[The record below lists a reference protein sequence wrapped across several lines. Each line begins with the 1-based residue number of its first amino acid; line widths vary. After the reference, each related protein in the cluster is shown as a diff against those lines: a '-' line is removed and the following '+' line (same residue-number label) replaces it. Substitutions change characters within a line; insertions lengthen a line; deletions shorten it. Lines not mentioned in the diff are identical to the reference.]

1 MPEVSE
7 EKKQQPA
14 IDESS
19 VFRIGK
25 SHSHKRIKHPS
36 STSYGSAFRSEPH
49 SARLYEEI
57 MSLSDFEKQRLRQ
70 MKADIE
76 LER

>member
-1 MPEVSE
+1 MDV
-7 EKKQQPA
+7 
-14 IDESS
+14 SS

-25 SHSHKRIKHPS
+25 SHRRINPS

-49 SARLYEEI
+49 SARLYEDI
-57 MSLSDFEKQRLRQ
+57 MSLSDDEKRRLRLL
-70 MKADIE
+70 KANIE

>member
-7 EKKQQPA
+7 EKKQEPN

-25 SHSHKRIKHPS
+25 SQKRIKHPS